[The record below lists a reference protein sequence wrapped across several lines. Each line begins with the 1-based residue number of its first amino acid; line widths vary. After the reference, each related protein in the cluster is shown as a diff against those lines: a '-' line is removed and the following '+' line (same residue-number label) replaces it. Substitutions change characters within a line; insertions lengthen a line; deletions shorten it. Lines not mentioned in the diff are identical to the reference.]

1 MEHKFVRIGMKLWTY
16 KRYVDDIN
24 NIRTPPKLGVGFDS
38 DKLIEDE
45 RSVEEDRVLDA
56 DERTMRLFQSVANSI
71 HPSIEVEI
79 DCQSRHHDGKLPI
92 LDLKVWIEKRNR
104 DGESQ
109 GENRVLHK
117 YYSKEISSAYVI
129 NARSAL
135 SWRSKKTILTQEV
148 LRVLLNCSVELPWQV
163 LVKHVYHMMMRL
175 QYSGYDQKFRTE
187 VVKSALNVYKHIL
200 RLDACGEKPMHR
212 TRTWR
217 KIERVREK
225 RKKREGWY
233 RKGGYDSVIF
243 VPATPG
249 SELKR
254 RYEKEV
260 DEAGMKIRVT
270 EQSGIPLK
278 RHLQRSNPFKSEKCE
293 REDCLVC
300 TSGGKGTCYATGVTY
315 EIVCKEC
322 SCKYVGETARSA
334 YSRGLEHLK
343 TSKTE
348 QEQAV
353 MWKHAQEKHGGKI
366 PTYVM
371 NMTGIFGD
379 NQSCE
384 YSLQL

>member
-1 MEHKFVRIGMKLWTY
+1 MVWWDRELEDKLVRIGLKLWTY
-16 KRYVDDIN
+16 KRYVDDIS
-24 NIRTPPKLGVGFDS
+24 NIMTPPKLGVRFDG

-45 RSVEEDRVLDA
+45 RSVEEDQVLDV

-79 DCQSRHHDGKLPI
+79 DCPSRHHDGKLPI
-92 LDLKVWIEKRNR
+92 LELKVWIEKRIR

-109 GENRVLHK
+109 GENRVLHE
-117 YYSKEISSAYVI
+117 YYSKEISSAYAI

-135 SWRSKKTILTQEV
+135 SWRSKRTILTQEV

-163 LVKHVYHMMMRL
+163 LFKHVNHMMMRL

-187 VVKSALNVYKHIL
+187 VVKSALNAYKHIL
-200 RLDACGEKPMHR
+200 RLDACGEKPMYR

-217 KIERVREK
+217 KIEIVREK

-260 DEAGMKIRVT
+260 DEEGMKIRVT
-270 EQSGIPLK
+270 
-278 RHLQRSNPFKSEKCE
+278 
-293 REDCLVC
+293 C
-300 TSGGKGTCYATGVTY
+300 TA
-315 EIVCKEC
+315 
-322 SCKYVGETARSA
+322 
-334 YSRGLEHLK
+334 
-343 TSKTE
+343 
-348 QEQAV
+348 
-353 MWKHAQEKHGGKI
+353 
-366 PTYVM
+366 
-371 NMTGIFGD
+371 
-379 NQSCE
+379 QSCRPCHQLANCTDLPGT
-384 YSLQL
+384 YSFSCHTGFQGDGVISCQNTCAHTQCGISFIWWDIQSFFVHKICSSK